1 MESFQ
6 SLQSYY
12 LEVKDVKDILSRGPF
27 FTPIFNFKS

>member
-6 SLQSYY
+6 SLQSGY
-12 LEVKDVKDILSRGPF
+12 LEVKDVKDILSRGLF